1 MLADFIGRYAV
12 ASLVVLVH
20 TDPDV
25 LNRAEALL
33 YDAGYAVV
41 SAASFHAA
49 RRALDC
55 VEPDLLIADVR
66 LDDFNGLH
74 LAILSRSERP
84 RTSVIITHACPDA
97 VLENEA
103 RRCEAGFV
111 VNPLANPEF
120 LSSVRSALSK
130 TVTEPFLP

>member
-1 MLADFIGRYAV
+1 LHISSVNNPV

-41 SAASFHAA
+41 SASSFHAA

-74 LAILSRSERP
+74 LAILSRFERP
-84 RTSVIITHACPDA
+84 RTRVIITHACPDP

-103 RRCEAGFV
+103 RRCEAAFV
-111 VNPLANPEF
+111 VNPVANPEF

-130 TVTEPFLP
+130 TVPEAGRAG